1 MHLQINAEGLS
12 YIAKGGQVKS
22 AGSGVPKDCDAR
34 HQRHRLLEYFEPF
47 RVELRREDA
56 DSSHLAARMSQTRRL
71 SFPDQII
78 GAGDDRYGRGL
89 RPERPNRNV
98 ADGNH
103 RVGFAG
109 CEIGGQSRNTFDMT
123 LGVAPLNENVA
134 ALLDSHVVE
143 SLRHSIAGISCGIGF
158 EDADFW
164 QLGCILLRA
173 RCERPCRCRAA
184 EQRDDGAAIHSMTS
198 SARSRNDSGIAKP
211 SALAVVRFTT
221 RSNLVGCSTGM
232 SAGFAPRRILST

>member
-1 MHLQINAEGLS
+1 M
-12 YIAKGGQVKS
+12 KR
-22 AGSGVPKDCDAR
+22 AGSRVPKYRDAR
-34 HQRHRLLEYFEPF
+34 RRRHGLFEDLEAF
-47 RVELRREDA
+47 RIELRGENTDPSDVPA
-56 DSSHLAARMSQTRRL
+56 GMGETCSVAFAHEVVGTGNDWYRL
-71 SFPDQII
+71 
-78 GAGDDRYGRGL
+78 GL
-89 RPERPNRNV
+89 RSECPDCNVSNRN
-98 ADGNH
+98 D
-103 RVGFAG
+103 RVGFEAR
-109 CEIGGQSRNTFDMT
+109 EIGGQSRNTFDMT